1 MWDCLWSFDDQ
12 AEASLYIF
20 ERAHHPFLWFL
31 PLYCVW
37 CQFLSEHTI
46 LFCDFYYCTV
56 FDANPYIIMLLRLF
70 FEDGLVSHQG
80 VLINNLAQKKM
91 SWGGDA
97 RYSKLDPRLI
107 RLICVYSVSKVPKK
121 ELIRFNNRPLATKGF
136 APPLR
141 GNFIF

>member
-1 MWDCLWSFDDQ
+1 MIFTIVLCLMP
-12 AEASLYIF
+12 IF
-20 ERAHHPFLWFL
+20 ERAHHSF
-31 PLYCVW
+31 
-37 CQFLSEHTI
+37 
-46 LFCDFYYCTV
+46 FCDFYYCTV